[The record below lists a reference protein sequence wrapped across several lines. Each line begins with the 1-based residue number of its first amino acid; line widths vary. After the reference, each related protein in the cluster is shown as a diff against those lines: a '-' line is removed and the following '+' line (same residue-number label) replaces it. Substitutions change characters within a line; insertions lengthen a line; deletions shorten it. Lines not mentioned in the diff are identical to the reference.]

1 MSSTKQD
8 WKKTEKLFYQ
18 PPTEPCLVEIPAF
31 SFFSIRGQGNPNDS
45 RFQEFVS
52 VLYSLSYAVRM
63 SYKSSLAPAGYN
75 EYTVYPLEGVWD
87 VSEESKA
94 KGASSGDLAKRAG
107 DRGSIDKDSL
117 VFQLMIRQPGF
128 VTPEFA
134 GQIIE
139 TVRKKKPNPLLDFAE
154 YVTIEEGLCV
164 QLMHMG
170 SFDDEWRS
178 FKQMEE
184 FCAAKELSRK
194 SLLHREIYLSD
205 PRSTNPAKLRTVL
218 RFQVEER

>member
-1 MSSTKQD
+1 MSSIKQD

-18 PPTEPCLVEIPAF
+18 PSVEPCLVGIPAF

-45 RFQEFVS
+45 SFQDFIS

-63 SYKSSLAPAGYN
+63 SYKSSIAPAGYT

-94 KGASSGDLAKRAG
+94 KGAAPGGIAKRA
-107 DRGSIDKDSL
+107 DTRDSLDKDLL

-134 GQIIE
+134 GQIID
-139 TVRKKKPNPLLDFAE
+139 TIRKKKPNPLLDFADF
-154 YVTIEEGLCV
+154 ISLEEGSCV
-164 QLMHMG
+164 QMMHWG
-170 SFDDEWRS
+170 SFDDEPHS
-178 FKQMEE
+178 FGRMEE
-184 FCAAKELSRK
+184 FCTAQGLSRK

-205 PRSTNPAKLRTVL
+205 PRSTEAAKLRTVL
-218 RFQVEER
+218 RFQVDVQ